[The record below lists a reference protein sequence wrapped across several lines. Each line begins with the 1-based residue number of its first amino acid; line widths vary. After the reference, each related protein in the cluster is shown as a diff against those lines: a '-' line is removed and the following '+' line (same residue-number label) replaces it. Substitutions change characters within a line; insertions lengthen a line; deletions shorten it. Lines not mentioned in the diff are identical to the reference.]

1 MLRACFTSSREG
13 LKTGGCC
20 WRYWFRTPNGL
31 MIAGDSTDQN
41 ILMIDWSVDDSN
53 IGQCW
58 SNIDDDW
65 GFPNIW
71 FLMIGEDQNRLW
83 HIVEAGLPIWWHRKL
98 SECRSSGED
107 RSGRKNTIALFRLF
121 RMNYIMTSL
130 WRNWKKAVFCAIFRL
145 FRLLNYHWV
154 TTIQPPWLR

>member
-1 MLRACFTSSREG
+1 
-13 LKTGGCC
+13 
-20 WRYWFRTPNGL
+20 

-83 HIVEAGLPIWWHRKL
+83 HIVTIKTCFFSRIFKHGSVLTKM
-98 SECRSSGED
+98 D
-107 RSGRKNTIALFRLF
+107 GRQT
-121 RMNYIMTSL
+121 
-130 WRNWKKAVFCAIFRL
+130 
-145 FRLLNYHWV
+145 
-154 TTIQPPWLR
+154 